1 MLAVRLAAFA
11 AFFAIVEYTLLWAG
25 LDHFAL
31 FLFYGVSILMASLLV
46 TFATLGVFVIEPA
59 RESDE
64 ELRSNKR
71 EHDAVMANQRN
82 QGLVLDMDAYY
93 NGTERYIAKE
103 AAEKQKKFINFSSAG
118 KTLVILGGKVPVWF

>member
-11 AFFAIVEYTLLWAG
+11 AFFAIVEYVLLWAG

-31 FLFYGVSILMASLLV
+31 FLFYGVSILMASLFV
-46 TFATLGVFVIEPA
+46 TFATLGVFVIEPS

-71 EHDAVMANQRN
+71 AHDAVIANQRK
-82 QGLVLDMDAYY
+82 QGLVLDMDAYHD
-93 NGTERYIAKE
+93 GTERYIPQVIAD
-103 AAEKQKKFINFSSAG
+103 QQNTFSHKMMKIVKG
-118 KTLVILGGKVPVWF
+118 